1 LCRTRTY
8 DLRPTSRIRHRS
20 LLGKLLASNRDE
32 HWRGTSGV
40 DGGYL
45 PGITLMDPARILHMK
60 TLVLGTLCAALF
72 SFGDAAYAQVD
83 QSQPQV
89 LIKTATQQILNEV
102 RARAIEPDDISRIMD
117 IVDRDIV
124 PYTDFRRTTAFAM
137 GHYWRTA
144 TPAQQQQL
152 VEQFKMLLIHTYSG
166 AIGQLRPDQ
175 QIDYPPIHVAP
186 TDTDVVVRTIA
197 TRNGEP
203 AEIDYRLYSTPQGW
217 RLYDLNVLGVWLIQT
232 YRQQFSDKIEQS
244 GVDGLIQFLAERNQ
258 QLASGKQ

>member
-1 LCRTRTY
+1 
-8 DLRPTSRIRHRS
+8 
-20 LLGKLLASNRDE
+20 
-32 HWRGTSGV
+32 
-40 DGGYL
+40 
-45 PGITLMDPARILHMK
+45 MK
-60 TLVLGTLCAALF
+60 TLSLLTLCAALF
-72 SFGDAAYAQVD
+72 SFGGAAYAQVD
-83 QSQPQV
+83 QSEPQL
-89 LIKTATQQILNEV
+89 LIKTATQQILDEV
-102 RARAIEPDDISRIMD
+102 RTRAIAPDDIPRIID
-117 IVDRDIV
+117 IVNRDII
-124 PYTDFRRTTAFAM
+124 PYTDFHRTTSLAM
-137 GHYWRTA
+137 GRYWRTA

-175 QIDYPPIHVAP
+175 RIDYPPIHIAP
-186 TDTDVVVRTIA
+186 TDTDVVVRTVA

-232 YRQQFSDKIEQS
+232 YRQQFSDKIKES

>member
-1 LCRTRTY
+1 
-8 DLRPTSRIRHRS
+8 
-20 LLGKLLASNRDE
+20 
-32 HWRGTSGV
+32 
-40 DGGYL
+40 
-45 PGITLMDPARILHMK
+45 MK
-60 TLVLGTLCAALF
+60 TLSLLTLCAALF
-72 SFGDAAYAQVD
+72 SFDGAAYAQVD
-83 QSQPQV
+83 QSEPQL
-89 LIKTATQQILNEV
+89 LIKTATQQILDEV
-102 RARAIEPDDISRIMD
+102 RTKAIAPDDIPRIID
-117 IVDRDIV
+117 IVNRDII
-124 PYTDFRRTTAFAM
+124 PYTDFHRTTSLAM
-137 GHYWRTA
+137 GRYWRTA

-175 QIDYPPIHVAP
+175 RIDYPPIHIAP
-186 TDTDVVVRTIA
+186 TDTDVVVRTVA

-232 YRQQFSDKIEQS
+232 YRQQFSDKIKES

>member
-1 LCRTRTY
+1 
-8 DLRPTSRIRHRS
+8 
-20 LLGKLLASNRDE
+20 
-32 HWRGTSGV
+32 
-40 DGGYL
+40 
-45 PGITLMDPARILHMK
+45 MK
-60 TLVLGTLCAALF
+60 TLSLLTLCAALF
-72 SFGDAAYAQVD
+72 SFGGTAYAQVD
-83 QSQPQV
+83 QSEPQL
-89 LIKTATQQILNEV
+89 LIKTATQQILDEV
-102 RARAIEPDDISRIMD
+102 RTRAIAPDDIPRIID
-117 IVDRDIV
+117 IVNRDII
-124 PYTDFRRTTAFAM
+124 PYTDFHRTTSLAM
-137 GHYWRTA
+137 GRYWRTA

-175 QIDYPPIHVAP
+175 RIDYPPIHIAP
-186 TDTDVVVRTIA
+186 TDTDVVVRTVA

-232 YRQQFSDKIEQS
+232 YRQQFSDKIKES

>member
-1 LCRTRTY
+1 
-8 DLRPTSRIRHRS
+8 
-20 LLGKLLASNRDE
+20 
-32 HWRGTSGV
+32 
-40 DGGYL
+40 
-45 PGITLMDPARILHMK
+45 MK
-60 TLVLGTLCAALF
+60 TLSLLTLCAALF
-72 SFGDAAYAQVD
+72 SFDGAAYAQVD
-83 QSQPQV
+83 QSEPQL
-89 LIKTATQQILNEV
+89 LIKTATQQILDEV
-102 RARAIEPDDISRIMD
+102 RTRAIAPDDIPRIID
-117 IVDRDIV
+117 IVNRDII
-124 PYTDFRRTTAFAM
+124 PYTDFHRTTSLAM
-137 GHYWRTA
+137 GRYWRTA

-175 QIDYPPIHVAP
+175 RIDYPPIHIAP
-186 TDTDVVVRTIA
+186 TDTDVVVRTVA

-232 YRQQFSDKIEQS
+232 YRQQFSDKIKES